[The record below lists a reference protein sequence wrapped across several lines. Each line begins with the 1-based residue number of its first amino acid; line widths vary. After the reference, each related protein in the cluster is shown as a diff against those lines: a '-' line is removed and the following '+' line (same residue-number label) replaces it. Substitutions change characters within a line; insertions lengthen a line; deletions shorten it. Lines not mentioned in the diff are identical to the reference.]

1 MVSSKAIERKQKII
15 DELGEI
21 FANDGVYLID
31 YRGLSVKEMQDLR
44 NKIKAHDADLKVIKN
59 RLAIKYFER
68 ENQEY
73 GRDVFRGPVA
83 VAFSNEHFV
92 EVAKVIVD
100 FSKEVKKIKIKS
112 GFIEQQF
119 VDEVQIRNVA
129 GLPGRPQLLSQL
141 AFSIAMPLKKFG
153 MSLSAPL
160 TNMAILLNNLKDKKA
175 KEE

>member
-1 MVSSKAIERKQKII
+1 MVSSKAIERKQKIV
-15 DELGEI
+15 DELGEV
-21 FANDGVYLID
+21 FSNNGVYLID
-31 YRGLSVKEMQDLR
+31 YRGLTVKEMEDLR
-44 NKIKAHDADLKVIKN
+44 QKIKAHDAELKVIKN

-100 FSKEVKKIKIKS
+100 FEKDLKKIKIKS
-112 GFIEQQF
+112 GFIEQKF
-119 VDEVQIRNVA
+119 VDDVQIKNVA
-129 GLPGRPQLLSQL
+129 RLPGKPQLLSQL
-141 AFSIAMPLKKFG
+141 AFSVAMPLKKFG

-160 TNMAILLNNLKDKKA
+160 TNVLILLNNLKDKKA